1 MTATRARM
9 IAHDYSVADPT
20 RLSEAILLAS
30 LRMTCDDF
38 ELACE
43 LADRAVTEITR
54 ARGQ

>member
-1 MTATRARM
+1 M